1 MSWETGKPI
10 YDRLPGA
17 EEGYRIDEEAPG
29 HNPEECPPVARWLT
43 TPWDE
48 LLIEL
53 RGRIDGFPADALDPL
68 TADEANLDWL
78 AQFAGFTR
86 RYWNANYP
94 VAAKRQL
101 IANAYE
107 FLWPMKGTKAV
118 IEWLIELFELD
129 AEVYSLGAFRCNQNV
144 IGDRLGGGALNYWV
158 RTPLGYLRTFPQW
171 ILLEQ
176 INQLYGPAAAESSVV
191 YDGFYCNFSVCGDP
205 LFS

>member
-53 RGRIDGFPADALDPL
+53 RGKIDGFPADALDPM

-78 AQFAGFTR
+78 AQFAGFTG
-86 RYWNANYP
+86 RYWNSSYP

-107 FLWPMKGTKAV
+107 FIWPMKGTKAL
-118 IEWLIELFELD
+118 IEWMIALFELD

>member
-1 MSWETGKPI
+1 MSWTTGRPI
-10 YDRLPGA
+10 YHRLPGA
-17 EEGYRIDEEAPG
+17 EEGYQVDETVPDY
-29 HNPEECPPVARWLT
+29 NPEECPPVARWLT

-53 RGRIDGFPADALDPL
+53 RGKLDDFPADALDPI

-78 AQFAGFTR
+78 AQFAGFTG
-86 RYWNANYP
+86 RYWSTSWP
-94 VAAKRQL
+94 VAVKRQL

-107 FLWPMKGTKAV
+107 FIWPMKGTKTL
-118 IEWLIELFELD
+118 IEWMIALFELD
-129 AEVYSLGAFRCNQNV
+129 AEVYSLGAFRVNQNV
-144 IGDRLGGGALNYWV
+144 IGDSIGGGSLNYWI

>member
-10 YDRLPGA
+10 YNRLPGA

-78 AQFAGFTR
+78 AQFAGFTG
-86 RYWNANYP
+86 RYWSASWP
-94 VAAKRQL
+94 VAVKRQL

-107 FLWPMKGTKAV
+107 LVWPMKGTKAL
-118 IEWLIELFELD
+118 IEWLIALFELNGD
-129 AEVYSLGAFRCNQNV
+129 IYLQGAFRVEENV
-144 IGDRLGGGALNYWV
+144 IGDLIGGGTFQYWV
-158 RTPLGYLRTFPQW
+158 RTPLEYLRTSPQW
-171 ILLEQ
+171 RLLEQ
-176 INQLYGPAAAESSVV
+176 INQLYGPAAADSGVV
-191 YDGFYCNFSVCGDP
+191 YDGFYCNFSVIGDP
-205 LFS
+205 IFR